1 MWQLAIETIGLS
13 GSVALFSEKELV
25 ASQALPEGIG
35 SARSLL
41 PAVDQ
46 LLLAN
51 SISRQ
56 DLGWVSLANGPGS
69 FTGLRVSVAT
79 AKAIGY
85 ALHIPI
91 VAVDSLEALIFKL
104 MQRYRSEYSSPF
116 WIAVA
121 MDAYRKQVFRAV
133 AWVGPE
139 QLTQQSPQAQS
150 IPVVSE
156 RKFRILLPSHHL
168 DAILWKENP
177 LYSIPVYAH
186 IQPEIHIEQAMYEAP
201 LPIVLGG
208 NGVNRYPIVG
218 PAIEQITASD
228 GSDITAVD
236 VGRYAWTKWQ
246 QQATIDP
253 FSLLPN
259 YLRSSAAE
267 EKAQLKSES

>member
-13 GSVALFSEKELV
+13 GSIALFSDQELV
-25 ASQALPEGIG
+25 ASQTLPDGIG

-41 PAVDQ
+41 PAVNQ

-51 SISRQ
+51 SLGRQ

-91 VAVDSLEALIFKL
+91 VAVDSLEALIYKL
-104 MQRYRSEYSSPF
+104 VQRYRSEFSSPY
-116 WIAVA
+116 WVAVA
-121 MDAYRKQVFRAV
+121 MDAYRKQVFRSV

-139 QLTQQSPQAQS
+139 LLTQQSPQPQS
-150 IPVVSE
+150 LPKTSE
-156 RKFRILLPSHHL
+156 RTFRILLPSHHL
-168 DAILWKENP
+168 DAVLWKENP
-177 LYSIPVYAH
+177 LYSIPAYTH
-186 IQPEIHIEQAMYEAP
+186 IQPEIQVEQAIYEAD
-201 LPIVLGG
+201 LPVVLGG
-208 NGVNRYPIVG
+208 NGVTRYPILA
-218 PAIEQITASD
+218 PAIDRITASD
-228 GSDITAVD
+228 GSDITAAD